1 MGRAFLPAEGGFAA
15 SRGATKS
22 PSTGGTARATWQ
34 LADWHVLFCLTSIV
48 NESLVYD
55 NAGAEPTLLLETRT
69 GTVITLLRKPPGN
82 ALRGGLAISCL

>member
-1 MGRAFLPAEGGFAA
+1 MAWVGQAVLPAEGGFAA

-55 NAGAEPTLLLETRT
+55 NAGAEPTQ
-69 GTVITLLRKPPGN
+69 
-82 ALRGGLAISCL
+82 ASGLPSWACDLPDAVRP